1 MQPYDFKV
9 EPSPIC
15 KAYYMWNRADSLVQ
29 QKSFLKCFLEVF
41 LYRYFVE
48 LCSMHKLRLKEGR
61 QLRARKGSKKSLQ
74 NKNSAAYYALNG
86 IIEQCFPKDVSSN
99 PQRHQNDRQ
108 KISRL
113 KAPGKD
119 LLEFSQQSGL
129 DLDMW
134 CLLPMNKIK
143 APLDSTV
150 SISINK

>member
-9 EPSPIC
+9 ELSPIC
-15 KAYYMWNRADSLVQ
+15 KAYYIWNRAYSLVQ
-29 QKSFLKCFLEVF
+29 QKSFLKSFLEVL
-41 LYRYFVE
+41 LYRHFVE
-48 LCSMHKLRLKEGR
+48 FCSIHKLRLKEGR

-74 NKNSAAYYALNG
+74 IKESGAYYALNG
-86 IIEQCFPKDVSSN
+86 IIEQCFPKDVSSK
-99 PQRHQNDRQ
+99 PERHQNEGK

-113 KAPGKD
+113 KASGKD

-129 DLDMW
+129 DLDMR
-134 CLLPMNKIK
+134 CLLPMKKTK